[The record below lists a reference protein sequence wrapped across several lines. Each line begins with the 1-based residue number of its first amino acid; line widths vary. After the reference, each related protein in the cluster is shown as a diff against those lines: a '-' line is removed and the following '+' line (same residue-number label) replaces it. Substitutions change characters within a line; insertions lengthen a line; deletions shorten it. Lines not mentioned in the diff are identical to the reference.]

1 MAKGDHIRVR
11 RSGYW
16 HHGIDCGDGTVVHFT
31 GSPLLRK
38 EARIEHTKFDDFTRG
53 KKVEVVHAAEKGQGK
68 AIVKRAKERV
78 GETSYCLVR
87 NNCEHFATWCAT
99 KKKKS
104 RQVRKTITAAAGV
117 VVVSG
122 LTFVALRVVPSP
134 YRSAVKRGLRITGI
148 NTA

>member
-31 GSPLLRK
+31 GSPLRRK
-38 EARIEHTKFDDFTRG
+38 EARIERTDYDEFTKG

-68 AIVKRAKERV
+68 AIVKRALEQV
-78 GETSYCLVR
+78 GETGYCLVR
-87 NNCEHFATWCAT
+87 NNCEHFATWCAID
-99 KKKKS
+99 KKKS
-104 RQVRKTITAAAGV
+104 RQVRKTVATAAGI

-122 LTFVALRVVPSP
+122 LTFVALRAVPPP
-134 YRSAVKRGLRITGI
+134 YRTAVKWGLRLTGI